1 MPSLDAEDLATA
13 LAEPS
18 GRTVFCCPC
27 GLGEGRGGALRLEP
41 DICDKL
47 QRICV
52 GEVAAGQRARDWGTG
67 LECWRSW

>member
-27 GLGEGRGGALRLEP
+27 GLGEGRGGPSGWSLTSVLNCREYVWARWP
-41 DICDKL
+41 QGRQHGI
-47 QRICV
+47 
-52 GEVAAGQRARDWGTG
+52 GELG
-67 LECWRSW
+67 